1 MFYNPLYYYGYD
13 GWMLLA
19 LIGVLV
25 LSLIAQSSVQRTF
38 QKYARVPASAGVP
51 AVTVARDLLRQEGS
65 PVQVTSVQGSLTDH
79 FNPKTNIVGLSQS
92 VYNERSV
99 AALAVAAHEIGHVMQ
114 YEQGYVPIRIRNAIL
129 PVANISSQ
137 AAPFIVI
144 AGLLFGSFN
153 LAMFGVILFGAMLLF
168 QVITLPVEFNA
179 SSRAIEMLESGG
191 YLSYDEV
198 PQAKRVLRAA
208 AFTYVVAALASLVT
222 LLRLLNIAGRTRRN
236 S

>member
-1 MFYNPLYYYGYD
+1 MFYNPLYLYGYD

-38 QKYARVPASAGVP
+38 RKYARVPASAGVP

-79 FNPKTNIVGLSQS
+79 FNPKTNIVGLSQN

-168 QVITLPVEFNA
+168 QIITLPVEFNA
-179 SSRAIEMLESGG
+179 SSRAIEMLEGGG

-236 S
+236 